1 MEISQNWKTIRVFIS
16 STFRD
21 MQAERDHLVRFVFPK
36 LREYLLRYHIHLVDV
51 DLRWGVTSNQDAS
64 EVCREIIN
72 ECQPRFLCMLGG
84 RYGWVPPGESH
95 SITDDEVHFGV
106 LDRSKGD
113 RIYSFFYFRDDA
125 STAKM
130 VETTPGEYREPQG
143 SENQQKLVDLKQA
156 IYDAGLNPMVY
167 QADWDD
173 ENKRLI
179 NLNDFGEKVYHDLLN
194 GIRSDAA
201 LQERFV
207 EGFKRTPP
215 DEFSQEN
222 AAMEAFI
229 EEHCERYV
237 IGSRKPLLDDLIAL
251 MKTEGEGGS
260 YTCLVGNPGCGKSA
274 LLAYLS
280 RDERLVGDA
289 HTLVIKHFVGASSS
303 STDVR
308 NTLRKLCHEIKT
320 EHPEISNIIPED
332 PEALKDIFNDFLR
345 QASSSSRIVILL
357 DAVNQF
363 DTTFYFKQ
371 LKWLPE
377 RLPRNVHI
385 IFSTIQGPIVE
396 EAHNHLQNLTIKE
409 LNSITASDGQEII
422 EQFSRRFHKVITPRQ
437 RAALLAK
444 SDAGLPIYLLTA
456 LEELRTLSVS
466 QKVVDSQDQDQ
477 AVLGLIERLP
487 STTYELFKWVLRR
500 LQEDDGF
507 RDEQGNRI
515 GTEFIPKFAAL
526 LSASRYGLSQRELES
541 LLSPYS
547 NAGNLSALI
556 FLLRPYLMQ
565 RGELLD
571 FYHSQLHL
579 AASDLWLHSVSQ
591 QKETHLH
598 LADYFRNRARPEGQ
612 NQWRQD
618 ARSLSELPYHLA
630 NADKK
635 KELQELFTR
644 LAYLAARVRTGQIYE
659 QISDYSYLA
668 DPSQMTVSAWRDLL
682 QKHAQRFVAHPDMLV
697 ALVNHEG
704 FQEARKQI
712 EDISWNA
719 AWIRTTPEELPPS
732 EIEESQRLGVQ
743 VLKKLEFDWGKVSA
757 IATLPDVAFCF
768 EKLGLMRIY
777 DLKTMRQ
784 TEITFAI
791 RRDRPLVITC
801 APDAGSVTIFY
812 ESGKAELYQC
822 TLSANGL
829 PSDVKLIT
837 EFDFCLPES
846 EDPVVVWH
854 AKAFWF
860 QGTATSLMSIS
871 CDPPSTPK
879 QEIKLE
885 QSGELAG
892 LYFNER
898 YTLIALRQ
906 GLDTLL
912 VIPRGQSQRLSAA
925 HLTSICPC
933 GESIFAAAFTDGNLI
948 IYEVGDCIAKKRE
961 IQVGLVRGTLGWDGS
976 CLIWMGEKNDFC
988 TWNMESDSPVL
999 IQDNE
1004 EIFPSNL
1011 HVVPH
1016 QWFCQAEDS
1025 ILLGAS
1031 HRFISFRI
1039 LSGENARNG
1048 RLEEVFGGSAWHARI
1063 KHDRDHW
1070 LASQQPFRQILLQQ
1084 EVMGRLY
1091 CAEDGKGQFFTV
1103 DSFGNGSRFDL
1114 QTLQPEPI
1122 KTNVV
1127 GFNVNI
1133 SEGEEE
1139 GGCWYSDRD
1148 GEIHFVD
1155 SDGRVSRVTRVDLQD
1170 IHGSYLKSCGKYL
1183 VWIGYSGKFFPETG
1197 LEPARTFIVYKKKMG
1212 NPPSLEK
1219 IGEQFL
1225 HPREGQCVS
1234 FCYDESHAKV
1244 VSLWTKSVAGAD
1256 IYYLKVGT
1264 IAELLAWQLEE
1275 IEINGFG
1282 LFRHIQS
1289 ALSRNGAYL
1298 GVVNSGGE
1306 LKIIAVGHGDV
1317 AATLAVSAPFTA
1329 IATGEKGTEFWAI
1342 EAYSKIFKC
1351 VLNGGEA

>member
-1 MEISQNWKTIRVFIS
+1 MSQHWKTIRVFIS

-36 LREYLLRYHIHLVDV
+36 LREYLLHYHIHLVDV
-51 DLRWGVTSNQDAS
+51 DLRWGVTSDQDAS

-84 RYGWVPPGESH
+84 RYGWVPSGEAH
-95 SITDDEVHFGV
+95 SITDDEVHYGV
-106 LDRSKGD
+106 LDRPGTD

-125 STAKM
+125 STHKM
-130 VETTPGEYREPQG
+130 VETAPGEYREPAG
-143 SENQQKLVDLKQA
+143 SENQQKLIDLKQA
-156 IYDAGLNPMVY
+156 IYDAGLKPTVY

-179 NLNDFGEKVYHDLLN
+179 NLNSFGASVYDDLLN
-194 GIRSDAA
+194 SIRSDNS
-201 LQERFV
+201 LQEHFI
-207 EGFKRTPP
+207 EGTERTSP

-222 AAMEAFI
+222 AAVEAFI

-237 IGSRKPLLDDLIAL
+237 IGSRKPLLDELIEL
-251 MKTEGEGGS
+251 TKKESEEGS

-280 RDERLVGDA
+280 RDARLVGDV

-308 NTLRKLCHEIKT
+308 NTLRKFCYEIKA
-320 EHPEISNIIPED
+320 EHPQINDAIPDD
-332 PEALKDIFNDFLR
+332 PEALRDAFSDFLR
-345 QASSSSRIVILL
+345 QASASNRIVILL

-363 DTTFYFKQ
+363 DATLHFKQ

-396 EAHNHLQNLTIKE
+396 EVCNYFQAVNIKE
-409 LNSITASDGQEII
+409 LNRITASDGDAII
-422 EQFSRRFHKVITPRQ
+422 EQFGQRFHKVITPTQ

-466 QKVVDSQDQDQ
+466 REVVDSQDQDQ

-487 STTYELFKWVLRR
+487 STTYELFKWVLER
-500 LQEDDGF
+500 LQNDDGF
-507 RDEQGNRI
+507 RDEQGNKI
-515 GTEFIPKFAAL
+515 GAEFIPKFAAL
-526 LSASRYGLSQRELES
+526 LSASRYGLSQRELDS

-547 NAGNLSALI
+547 RGGNLSALI

-579 AASDLWLHSVSQ
+579 AASDLWLHSDWQ

-598 LADYFRNRARPEGQ
+598 LADYFHKIAHPDEQNR
-612 NQWRQD
+612 WVQD
-618 ARSLSELPYHLA
+618 VRSLSELPYHLA
-630 NADKK
+630 NADQK
-635 KELQELFTR
+635 KELQELFTQ
-644 LAYLAARVRTGQIYE
+644 LAYLAARVGTGQIYE

-668 DPSQMTVSAWRDLL
+668 NQSQTTVSAWCDFL
-682 QKHAQRFVAHPDMLV
+682 QKHAQRLVAHSEMLV

-704 FQEARKQI
+704 FPEAREQI
-712 EDISWNA
+712 EDMLWEEP
-719 AWIRTTPEELPPS
+719 WIRTSHEELPPS
-732 EIEESQRLGVQ
+732 EVEGSQKLGVQ

-757 IATLPDVAFCF
+757 IAALANAAFCF

-791 RRDRPLVITC
+791 RRDRPLVTTC
-801 APDAGSVTIFY
+801 APDASSVVIFY

-822 TLSANGL
+822 TLSADGL
-829 PSDVKLIT
+829 PSDVKSIT
-837 EFDFCLPES
+837 EFDFYLPES
-846 EDPVVVWH
+846 EDPVVIWH
-854 AKAFWF
+854 ENAFWF
-860 QGTATSLMSIS
+860 QNSRGSLTSIS
-871 CDPPSTPK
+871 SVLPSTPK
-879 QEIKLE
+879 HEIDPE
-885 QSGELAG
+885 QGGELAG
-892 LYFNER
+892 LYFNQSCM
-898 YTLIALRQ
+898 LVALRQ
-906 GLDTLL
+906 GHDTLL
-912 VIPRGQSQRLSAA
+912 VMPNGQSQRLSAA

-933 GESIFAAAFTDGNLI
+933 EKNTVAAAFTDGNLI
-948 IYEVGDCIAKKRE
+948 VYEVGDIIIKKRE
-961 IQVGLVRGTLGWDGS
+961 IQVGLIRGALGWDGS
-976 CLIWMGEKNDFC
+976 RLMWLGEKNGFS
-988 TWNMESDSPVL
+988 TWNMDSDSPVS

-1011 HVVPH
+1011 HVVPR
-1016 QWFCQAEDS
+1016 QWVCQAEDCM
-1025 ILLGAS
+1025 LLGAS
-1031 HRFISFRI
+1031 HRFIAFRI
-1039 LSGENARNG
+1039 LSGESAFNG
-1048 RLEEVFGGSAWHARI
+1048 RLEEVFGGSTWHARI

-1070 LASQQPFRQILLQQ
+1070 LASKQPFRQILLQR

-1091 CAEDGKGQFFTV
+1091 CAEDGKRQFFTV

-1114 QTLQPEPI
+1114 RTLQSKPI
-1122 KTNVV
+1122 KTNMV
-1127 GFNVNI
+1127 GLNINV

-1139 GGCWYSDRD
+1139 GGCWSSDRN

-1155 SDGRVSRVTRVDLQD
+1155 PDGRVSRITRVDLQD
-1170 IHGSYLKSCGKYL
+1170 MHGSYLKSCGKYL

-1212 NPPSLEK
+1212 DPPSLEK

-1225 HPREGQCVS
+1225 HPREGQCAS
-1234 FCYDESHAKV
+1234 FRYDEPHAKV
-1244 VSLWTKSVAGAD
+1244 ISLWTKSVAGTD
-1256 IYYLKVGT
+1256 FYYLKVGT
-1264 IAELLAWQLEE
+1264 IDELLAWQLEE
-1275 IEINGFG
+1275 IGINGFG
-1282 LFRHIQS
+1282 SYRHIQS

-1306 LKIIAVGHGDV
+1306 IKIIAVENGNV

-1329 IATGEKGTEFWAI
+1329 IVTAEKSAEFWAVA
-1342 EAYSKIFKC
+1342 AYSRIFKC
-1351 VLNGGEA
+1351 ILNGGEA

>member
-1 MEISQNWKTIRVFIS
+1 
-16 STFRD
+16 
-21 MQAERDHLVRFVFPK
+21 
-36 LREYLLRYHIHLVDV
+36 
-51 DLRWGVTSNQDAS
+51 
-64 EVCREIIN
+64 
-72 ECQPRFLCMLGG
+72 
-84 RYGWVPPGESH
+84 
-95 SITDDEVHFGV
+95 ITDDEVHYGV
-106 LDRSKGD
+106 LDRSTMD
-113 RIYSFFYFRDDA
+113 HLYSFFYFRDDA
-125 STAKM
+125 STATM
-130 VETTPGEYREPQG
+130 VETIPGEYREPPG
-143 SENQQKLVDLKQA
+143 SENQQKLIDLKQA
-156 IYDAGLNPMVY
+156 IYDAGLNPVLY

-173 ENKRLI
+173 KSKRLI

-201 LQERFV
+201 LQERFI
-207 EGFKRTPP
+207 EGIKKNLP
-215 DEFSQEN
+215 DEFAQEN

-237 IGSRKPLLDDLIAL
+237 IGSRKPLLDELIAL
-251 MKTEGEGGS
+251 TKTEGEEGS

-308 NTLRKLCHEIKT
+308 NTLRKFCHEIKT
-320 EHPEISNIIPED
+320 KCLQIDKIIPEE
-332 PEALKDIFNDFLR
+332 PEALKNAFNDFLR
-345 QASSSSRIVILL
+345 QASSSNRIVILL
-357 DAVNQF
+357 DAVNQL
-363 DTTFYFKQ
+363 DATFYFKQ

-385 IFSTIQGPIVE
+385 IFSTIQGPVLE
-396 EAHNHLQNLTIKE
+396 EVRKRFQPLTIKE
-409 LNSITASDGQEII
+409 MSRITVSDGQEII
-422 EQFSRRFHKVITPRQ
+422 EQFSRRFHKVITPKQ

-466 QKVVDSQDQDQ
+466 QEVVDSQDQDQ

-487 STTYELFKWVLRR
+487 STTYELFKWVLGR

-515 GTEFIPKFAAL
+515 GTELIPRFAAL
-526 LSASRYGLSQRELES
+526 LCASRYGLSQRELDH
-541 LLSPYS
+541 LLYPYS
-547 NAGNLSALI
+547 CGGNLPALI

-571 FYHSQLHL
+571 FYHSQLYL
-579 AASDLWLHSVSQ
+579 AASDLWLHSDPQ

-598 LADYFRNRARPEGQ
+598 LANYFRNRAHPDEQ
-612 NQWRQD
+612 KQWVQD

-635 KELQELFTR
+635 QELQELFTQ

-668 DPSQMTVSAWRDLL
+668 DPSQATVSTWRAFL
-682 QKHAQRFVAHPDMLV
+682 QKHAQRLVTHPEMLI

-704 FQEARKQI
+704 FAEARKQI
-712 EDISWNA
+712 EDIPWNE
-719 AWIRTTPEELPPS
+719 AWIRTTPEKLPPS
-732 EIEESQRLGVQ
+732 EIEESQKLGVQ
-743 VLKKLEFDWGKVSA
+743 VLKKLEFDWGRVSA
-757 IATLPDVAFCF
+757 IATLPNVAFCF

-801 APDAGSVTIFY
+801 APDASSVAIFY

-822 TLSANGL
+822 ILSADGL
-829 PSDVKLIT
+829 PGEANLT
-837 EFDFCLPES
+837 AEFDFYLPES

-860 QGTATSLMSIS
+860 QSTEGSLMSIS
-871 CDPPSTPK
+871 SGPPSVPK
-879 QEIKLE
+879 QEIDLE

-892 LYFNER
+892 LYFNKEFI
-898 YTLIALRQ
+898 LIALRQ
-906 GLDTLL
+906 GHDTLL
-912 VIPRGQSQRLSAA
+912 VMSKGQTQRLPAA

-933 GESIFAAAFTDGNLI
+933 GENILAAAFTDGKLI
-948 IYEVGDCIAKKRE
+948 LYEIGDSIAEKRE
-961 IQVGLVRGTLGWDGS
+961 IQVGLIRGALGWDGLR
-976 CLIWMGEKNDFC
+976 LIWMGEKNEFC
-988 TWNMESDSPVL
+988 AWDMENASPTL

-1011 HVVPH
+1011 HVVPR
-1016 QWFCQAEDS
+1016 QWVRQAEDS
-1025 ILLGAS
+1025 MLLAAT
-1031 HRFISFRI
+1031 HRFVSFRM
-1039 LSGENARNG
+1039 SGGESARNG
-1048 RLEEVFGGSAWHARI
+1048 RLEEVFGGSIWHARI

-1070 LASQQPFRQILLQQ
+1070 LASQQPFRQILLQR

-1122 KTNVV
+1122 KTNMA

-1133 SEGEEE
+1133 SEGEES
-1139 GGCWYSDRD
+1139 GGCWSSDRD

-1155 SDGRVSRVTRVDLQD
+1155 AGGRVSRVTRVDLQD

-1212 NPPSLEK
+1212 NPPNLEK

-1225 HPREGQCVS
+1225 HPREGQCAS
-1234 FCYDESHAKV
+1234 FCYDAPHAKV
-1244 VSLWTKSVAGAD
+1244 VSLWAKSVAGAD
-1256 IYYLKVGT
+1256 VYCLKTGT
-1264 IAELLAWQLEE
+1264 IDDLLAWQLEE
-1275 IEINGFG
+1275 IEIDGFG
-1282 LFRHIQS
+1282 LYRHIQS
-1289 ALSRNGAYL
+1289 ALSRNGAYV

-1306 LKIIAVGHGDV
+1306 IKIIAVENGDV
-1317 AATLAVSAPFTA
+1317 AATLAASAPFTA
-1329 IATGEKGTEFWAI
+1329 IATGEKGTEFWTVA
-1342 EAYSKIFKC
+1342 AYSKIFRC
-1351 VLNGGEA
+1351 ALDGGEV